1 MRKFFKLLMPVF
13 TGILVLLGILKVED
27 LVKDL
32 MTANFNFNTTD
43 MGNVVFYYVLF
54 PVALVIALIIHWILI
69 LPIIRKLDAKP
80 TFWRLRL
87 MHYIVLISVIAS
99 GVVGYIFWRKT
110 EEVVQVFLAV
120 ITSFMLFFVYF
131 IITVLLAKGIDHF
144 DIKEKKPEA
153 QEDPSHDD
161 DFAPKI

>member
-1 MRKFFKLLMPVF
+1 MRKFFKLLIPVF

-27 LVKDL
+27 LIKDL
-32 MTANFNFNTTD
+32 MNANFNFNTTD

-54 PVALVIALIIHWILI
+54 PVALVIALFLHWIII
-69 LPIIRKLDAKP
+69 LPIIRKLDTKP

-87 MHYIVLISVIAS
+87 MHYIVIISVIAS

-110 EEVVQVFLAV
+110 ESIKDVFIAV
-120 ITSFMLFFVYF
+120 ITAFMLFFVYF

-144 DIKEKKPEA
+144 DIKEKKGNPTDGSE
-153 QEDPSHDD
+153 PGDD
-161 DFAPKI
+161 ISTKN